1 MLSSAGLI
9 RSRPRATPPAIHI
22 FGRPI
27 FYSPKIRLLITLLSR
42 CYRGAGHFLGCTQEE
57 KRSRPSCLFFSS
69 CPHLPLFIMGVA
81 RLAAWSGLD
90 CLNLVKLL
98 LLPTLTVP
106 HPPVHS
112 GTAQFQTRLVLWH
125 RSSLS
130 YVLARGE
137 KHETK
142 VCWTLACSIW
152 ILMWKI
158 LIKGGR
164 VCVCRDDRVTR
175 SGFQL
180 HHRHLGWDS
189 NKRGGG
195 PDRFSSYEQREV
207 EISLICQQRGS
218 KVGSGCQNALG

>member
-98 LLPTLTVP
+98 LLPALLPRPCTQKLSNSRLWLLRPTCCPWRKAWNKSVLDARLLDLNFDVKNIDQGRPGVRLPRWSGDTVGVEENP
-106 HPPVHS
+106 
-112 GTAQFQTRLVLWH
+112 AA
-125 RSSLS
+125 SSLW
-130 YVLARGE
+130 LR
-137 KHETK
+137 
-142 VCWTLACSIW
+142 L
-152 ILMWKI
+152 
-158 LIKGGR
+158 
-164 VCVCRDDRVTR
+164 
-175 SGFQL
+175 
-180 HHRHLGWDS
+180 
-189 NKRGGG
+189 
-195 PDRFSSYEQREV
+195 
-207 EISLICQQRGS
+207 
-218 KVGSGCQNALG
+218 